1 MTVKARYERGVFR
14 PLEPVALAEGTIVD
28 VTSRD
33 AISFFGESTSDNR
46 RAITHEEAVKL
57 FREMAAQSK
66 PVTDGFS
73 GADHDKVLYTREAH
87 P

>member
-1 MTVKARYERGVFR
+1 MTVKARYENGVFR
-14 PLEPVALAEGTIVD
+14 PLEPVQIVEGTIVD
-28 VTSRD
+28 VSTCD
-33 AISFFGESTSDNR
+33 DIPFFGEGSHDHR
-46 RAITHEEAVKL
+46 REISHEEAVRL

-73 GADHDKVLYTREAH
+73 SQDHDKVLYSREAN